1 MLTSTKDSFLRIMCV
16 SSGFF
21 SRAPTPNP
29 TWRYFRDQAI
39 PFGDS
44 ASGDYAT
51 CVKIA
56 TVKTFILD
64 SPPPPSDPPSS
75 KLSWRTHILM
85 TEVWEPTLQVNS
97 LPCNKR

>member
-64 SPPPPSDPPSS
+64 SPPSHLRPA
-75 KLSWRTHILM
+75 ILQAVLED
-85 TEVWEPTLQVNS
+85 TYIA
-97 LPCNKR
+97 